1 MDSAL
6 NLANL
11 ISLFFRGVPHLPA
24 FLRESDEWE
33 HLVFFRPLIALDLT
47 GVNSRVFQTALRTF
61 VATFIQPEQVEDHGM
76 SGFYLP
82 DYQPVADRIEFS
94 IERLC
99 LHSCK
104 FISAYDLTAII
115 SCCANLTHLD
125 LSYTRISSLEEIQAF
140 KLRSLSLARC
150 TKLTGADITQCVR
163 SYLCW
168 STSDRSSPA
177 VVVFRCRFLLHP
189 NRSYLRQL
197 NLYGSMSFPSPLSA
211 ADVTTIFE
219 LSPAFTS
226 KKLRYLDMS
235 SSPINASHLALLQ
248 AQPQLV
254 SLGLSHIPLLPLRDL
269 TAFIKEKAPQIEILT
284 LTNST
289 PEITRPAN
297 SAAGMVVVYS
307 LLINPLTSSPLWFD
321 LANPPPPPPGRLRVI
336 ELAAPLL
343 KNLAKAKGAAWRVIR
358 SNGTRGWCVRNS
370 PSSDAPLAM
379 LTLPHLPQARRHL
392 VRLGLV
398 VADRHQQ
405 AAAFPAVRRGAP
417 VAARP
422 DPADAPMAAIP
433 MHAVRL
439 GRQG

>member
-1 MDSAL
+1 M
-6 NLANL
+6 
-11 ISLFFRGVPHLPA
+11 
-24 FLRESDEWE
+24 
-33 HLVFFRPLIALDLT
+33 
-47 GVNSRVFQTALRTF
+47 
-61 VATFIQPEQVEDHGM
+61 
-76 SGFYLP
+76 
-82 DYQPVADRIEFS
+82 
-94 IERLC
+94 
-99 LHSCK
+99 
-104 FISAYDLTAII
+104 
-115 SCCANLTHLD
+115 
-125 LSYTRISSLEEIQAF
+125 
-140 KLRSLSLARC
+140 
-150 TKLTGADITQCVR
+150 
-163 SYLCW
+163 
-168 STSDRSSPA
+168 
-177 VVVFRCRFLLHP
+177 LHP
-189 NRSYLRQL
+189 NRSFLRQL

-226 KKLRYLDMS
+226 KKLRYIDLS
-235 SSPINASHLALLQ
+235 SAPINASHLSLLQ

-358 SNGTRGWCVRNS
+358 SNGNRGWCVLVLVYHFPTSQN
-370 PSSDAPLAM
+370 LE
-379 LTLPHLPQARRHL
+379 LTDFGTTQARRHF

-398 VADRHQQ
+398 VADRHQT
-405 AAAFPAVRRGAP
+405 AAAVPAVRGGAS
-417 VAARP
+417 VAARHH
-422 DPADAPMAAIP
+422 PADAPLATIP
-433 MHAVRL
+433 VHAVRL
-439 GRQG
+439 GRQSRQHNWLPLAQDGGSPRRRFARPRGGPLLGLRLWLRLSHQTATSDSEAFPVQISPTSAQILLLAAHTLASVSLPSSDFLCSFSTASIYLLASSKSSPNDAPRRWAPYPAFYLSRFI